1 MNLKKLELLNGLFEH
16 EIEQGR
22 LKGNSIK
29 IIQKNQEYFTKAY
42 GVDREDSI
50 YRIFSMTKPIIAVG
64 IMILMERGMLELGE
78 AVSKYFPGFC
88 NQKVWDNGTLLD
100 VKREVTIRDLL
111 NMTSG
116 IPYVGTTNESEKRIG
131 IILQDILHK
140 LANGKK
146 PELEEFCNQIGQ
158 VPLVFQPGERWYYG
172 YSADILGGIIQVVSK
187 KSLGTFLKE
196 EIFEPLGME
205 DTGFMIDVSKKERL
219 AMCFTEEQQTE
230 DAFTQKVNLRE
241 ATKKELL
248 ALALGEATEEPILES
263 GGGGLYSTLEDY
275 SKFATMLLKKG
286 TLGENQIL
294 GRKTVEFMTSNQMTP
309 VQKESIFMKS
319 IVGYGYGNLL
329 RIMIDKGEAVS
340 NGSIGEYGW
349 DGMAGTYFMVDP
361 QEELILIYMQ
371 QNIKGGDK
379 SLRRKMRQIVYGAL
393 D

>member
-78 AVSKYFPGFC
+78 AVSKYFPGFS
-88 NQKVWDNGTLLD
+88 NQKVWNNGTLLD

-158 VPLVFQPGERWYYG
+158 VPLIFQPGERWYYG

-230 DAFTQKVNLRE
+230 DAFTQKVSLRE

-275 SKFATMLLKKG
+275 SKFAAMLLKKG

>member
-42 GVDREDSI
+42 GVDREDLI

-88 NQKVWDNGTLLD
+88 NQKVWNNGTLLD

-230 DAFTQKVNLRE
+230 DAFTQKVSLRE

>member
-88 NQKVWDNGTLLD
+88 NQKVWNNGTLLD

-196 EIFEPLGME
+196 EIFEPLSME

-230 DAFTQKVNLRE
+230 DAFTQKVSLRE

>member
-78 AVSKYFPGFC
+78 VVSKYFPGFC
-88 NQKVWDNGTLLD
+88 NQKVWNNGTLLD

-146 PELEEFCNQIGQ
+146 PELEAFCNQIGQ

>member
-88 NQKVWDNGTLLD
+88 NQKVWNNGTLLD

-230 DAFTQKVNLRE
+230 DAFTQKVSLRE

>member
-88 NQKVWDNGTLLD
+88 NQKVWNNGTLLD

-172 YSADILGGIIQVVSK
+172 YSADILGGIIQVISK

-205 DTGFMIDVSKKERL
+205 DTGFMIDISKKERL

-230 DAFTQKVNLRE
+230 DAFTQKVSLRE

>member
-88 NQKVWDNGTLLD
+88 NQKVWNNGTLLD

>member
-88 NQKVWDNGTLLD
+88 NQKVWNNGTLLD

-196 EIFEPLGME
+196 EIFEPLSME

>member
-230 DAFTQKVNLRE
+230 DAFTQKVSLRE

>member
-88 NQKVWDNGTLLD
+88 NQKVWNNGTLLD

-219 AMCFTEEQQTE
+219 AMCFTQEQQKE
-230 DAFTQKVNLRE
+230 DTFTQKISLRE

>member
-88 NQKVWDNGTLLD
+88 NQKVWNNGTLLD

-172 YSADILGGIIQVVSK
+172 YSADILGGIIQVISK

-230 DAFTQKVNLRE
+230 DAFTQKVSLRE

>member
-78 AVSKYFPGFC
+78 AVSKYFPGFS
-88 NQKVWDNGTLLD
+88 NQKVWNNGTLLD

-230 DAFTQKVNLRE
+230 DAFTQKVSLRE

>member
-88 NQKVWDNGTLLD
+88 NQKVWNNGTLLD

-146 PELEEFCNQIGQ
+146 PELEVFCNQIGQ

-230 DAFTQKVNLRE
+230 DAFTQKVSLRE

-294 GRKTVEFMTSNQMTP
+294 GRKTVEFMTSNQMTL

>member
-78 AVSKYFPGFC
+78 AVSKYFPGFS
-88 NQKVWDNGTLLD
+88 NQKVWNNGTLLD

-230 DAFTQKVNLRE
+230 DAFTQKVSLRE

-286 TLGENQIL
+286 ALGENQIL

-361 QEELILIYMQ
+361 QEELILVYMQ
-371 QNIKGGDK
+371 QNIKGGSK
-379 SLRRKMRQIVYGAL
+379 PLRRKMRQIVYGAL

>member
-78 AVSKYFPGFC
+78 AISKYFPGFC
-88 NQKVWDNGTLLD
+88 NQKVWNNGTLLD

-230 DAFTQKVNLRE
+230 DAFTQKVSLRE